1 MSEIYD
7 FFVNLGFMHI
17 KKELSVRGIVAI
29 VILLSFQG
37 ISQEIKTDS
46 NSNYEN
52 AQYFNN
58 YTTEKFFLHTN
69 KSLYFSGEKIWWQ
82 AYAVSDFSNKPLSET
97 TNLHVALYD
106 ANKKLL
112 QDGLFFSKDGV
123 AHGDFSLSEALE
135 SGTYFLSVNTQWN
148 NNFNSAYVKEIQVV
162 SLASDAELVE
172 QSETQ
177 FKIDAANPKL
187 VFYPESGTVLD
198 GVKNTLNF
206 TFKLENGEVPEAATV
221 TVIDNTSGQ
230 GIARATS
237 NGMGL
242 GAVSLVYQPGHTYKA
257 EVAYGN
263 TVLEF
268 DLPRANASG
277 IIIQKN
283 EAKQK
288 SNADFTVLLSKDLAA
303 QYHGK
308 TLYAVVHRNHGV
320 RYVLPVA
327 IKKQYTKYVLPLSAE
342 TCFNGVNTLSVFDSK
357 NRPIAERHFYAQ
369 TTPGID
375 LQIAQQTIEDDSVQV
390 ALSLPKSLSLTN
402 VSVSVLPVGSRLNPY
417 PSQIDDAFLL
427 QPYLENQPL
436 GLQSN
441 ALNAEALD
449 LVTQLFSRKTTVNPF
464 KASPPVFQSESGINI
479 SGAVN
484 ATVNDNEKYKIMFSS
499 SENAILEVVDM
510 KADKTFEFSN
520 LIMQKDSKYSLALI
534 NEKGEPQKAVFY
546 VYKPY
551 LGYKSAQV
559 LDYMPGEQN
568 YKEMQSKKSEEFNTY
583 NMASVIFPQDV
594 EQLEA
599 VNLYGKAKEKEEKKD
614 VRLRMPSLGGGFE
627 KNLEIDTL
635 DELNMTIVDFL
646 DKQLSV
652 FARVLFDGTVVVKF
666 RRGTANTIFGSK
678 NALIVFDGVV
688 ADADILASMRMNL
701 IESVKINPNGA
712 GYGFRGSNGVVEI
725 TTKRGENPDSI
736 MPSTVKE
743 SVVDFGFE
751 AASDT
756 FVARAMQ
763 FNDLQSRMY
772 YEALDWK
779 PNVSIKSNRKVYVK
793 VYKGQHKDI
802 QLIVN
807 GINKEGGLVY
817 KVQTINTVEGL

>member
-1 MSEIYD
+1 
-7 FFVNLGFMHI
+7 MHI
-17 KKELSVRGIVAI
+17 KKELSVRGIVA
-29 VILLSFQG
+29 VVMLLSYQG
-37 ISQEIKTDS
+37 ISQEIKADR

-52 AQYFNN
+52 EHYFNN

-69 KSLYFSGEKIWWQ
+69 KSLYFSGEKLWWQ
-82 AYAVSDFSNKPLSET
+82 AYVVSDFSNKPLPET
-97 TNLHVALYD
+97 NNLHVALYD
-106 ANKKLL
+106 ADKNLV
-112 QDGLFFSKDGV
+112 QEGLFFSKEGV
-123 AHGDFSLSEALE
+123 AYGDFSLSEALE

-148 NNFNSAYVKEIQVV
+148 NNFNKPYVDEIQIVN
-162 SLASDAELVE
+162 LTSDTEMKQPEPQLE
-172 QSETQ
+172 SNETE
-177 FKIDAANPKL
+177 PKL

-206 TFKLENGEVPEAATV
+206 TFKFDNGVVPEASTL

-237 NGMGL
+237 NSLGL

-257 EVAYGN
+257 EVAYDN
-263 TVLEF
+263 TVLEI

-277 IIIQKN
+277 IVIQKN
-283 EAKQK
+283 EIKQK
-288 SNADFTVLLSKDLAA
+288 NDTDFTVLLSKDLAV

-320 RYVLPVA
+320 RYVVPVA
-327 IKKQYTKYVLPLSAE
+327 IKKQYTKYVLPLSADS
-342 TCFNGVNTLSVFDSK
+342 CFNGVNTLSIFDSK

-369 TTPGID
+369 TTPSID
-375 LQIAQQTIEDDSVQV
+375 LKIAQQTIEDDSVQV
-390 ALSLPKSLSLTN
+390 SLSLPKSLSLTN

-427 QPYLENQPL
+427 QPYLENQPP

-441 ALNAEALD
+441 TLNSEALD
-449 LVTQLFSRKTTVNPF
+449 LVAQLFSRKTTINPY
-464 KASPPVFQSESGINI
+464 KSTPPVFQSESGINI

-484 ATVNDNEKYKIMFSS
+484 ATLNENETYKIMFSS

-510 KADKTFEFSN
+510 KSDKTFEFSN

-551 LGYKSAQV
+551 LGYKSDQV
-559 LDYMPGEQN
+559 LDYTPRKYE
-568 YKEMQSKKSEEFNTY
+568 EVKSEKSEQSNTY
-583 NMASVIFPQDV
+583 DMASVITLQDV

-614 VRLRMPSLGGGFE
+614 VRVRMPSLSGGFAE
-627 KNLEIDTL
+627 ELEIDAL
-635 DELNMTIVDFL
+635 DELNMTIIDFL
-646 DKQLSV
+646 HKQPSV
-652 FARVLFDGTVVVKF
+652 VASDVPIETVEGVDLVRVFF
-666 RRGTANTIFGSK
+666 RRSRSNTLLGNS

-688 ADADILASMRMNL
+688 VDNDVLYKMRMNM
-701 IESVKINPNGA
+701 IEDIKINPNGA
-712 GYGFRGSNGVVEI
+712 GYGFRGSNGVLEI
-725 TTKRGENPDSI
+725 TTKRGGNADSI
-736 MPSTVKE
+736 TPPIVKE

-779 PNVSIKSNRKVYVK
+779 PNVSIKPNRKVQLK
-793 VYKGQHKDI
+793 VYKGQHKNI

-807 GINKEGGLVY
+807 GINHEGGFVY
-817 KVQTINTVEGL
+817 KLQTINTVEGL